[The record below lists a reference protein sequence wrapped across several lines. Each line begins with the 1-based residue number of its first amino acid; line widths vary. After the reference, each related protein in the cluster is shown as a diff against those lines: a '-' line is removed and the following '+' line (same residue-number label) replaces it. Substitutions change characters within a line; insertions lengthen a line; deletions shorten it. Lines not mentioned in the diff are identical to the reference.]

1 MPNFFKKLS
10 NNSSNFFSKVD
21 KGASNL
27 FTKTAPNIASQISS

>member
-10 NNSSNFFSKVD
+10 NGASSMYNKVD

-27 FTKTAPNIASQISS
+27 FTKVVPGIGAKYQR